1 MRIEKIAA
9 AVVSGMFYRESFADR
24 PVIRRSQRA
33 TDKSGINASVTPT
46 NVMAADNS
54 KVEPNSDV
62 SQK

>member
-1 MRIEKIAA
+1 MKIEKIAA

-24 PVIRRSQRA
+24 PVIRRSLRA

-46 NVMAADNS
+46 NVMHSENS
-54 KVEPNSDV
+54 KIEPNSDV